1 MVDKLIAYSPH
12 RRNRD
17 GSYDSIC
24 LTCFATIAAGK
35 SEAELWRHDRMHVCV
50 QATLSQRE
58 FDSSRRMTFQVPKTS
73 LFD

>member
-1 MVDKLIAYSPH
+1 MLNVRIAYSPH

-35 SEAELWRHDRMHVCV
+35 SEAELWRYDKMHVCV
-50 QATLSQRE
+50 PATLSQRK
-58 FDSSRRMTFQVPKTS
+58 FDSARKMSPQLPKTS

>member
-1 MVDKLIAYSPH
+1 MVNVRIANSPH

-50 QATLSQRE
+50 PATLSQRE
-58 FDSSRRMTFQVPKTS
+58 FEAARRMTFQAPKS
-73 LFD
+73 SFE